1 VSCVVAPMIIIAV
14 GANIEGA
21 WGSPR
26 QTVERAFAEL
36 DQAPLRVVSKSQ
48 LIITAPFGRTDQPDF
63 VNAAVVIETEL
74 APEGLLSKLHEIEQA
89 AGRVRSLR
97 WGPRTL
103 DLDIIDYHG
112 QIIGDPETQ
121 LTSLVLP
128 HPGAATRDFVLKPI
142 AEIAPHWRHPIL
154 RRTAAKLLG

>member
-1 VSCVVAPMIIIAV
+1 MIIIAL
-14 GANIEGA
+14 GANLDGP
-21 WGSPR
+21 WGTPR
-26 QTVERAFAEL
+26 QTVENAFAEL
-36 DQAPLRVVSKSQ
+36 DQPPSRVVSKSQ
-48 LIITAPFGRTDQPDF
+48 LIITEPFGRTDQPDF
-63 VNAAVVIETEL
+63 VNAAAVIETEL
-74 APEGLLSKLHEIEQA
+74 SPERLLSRLHEIEQA

-103 DLDIIDYHG
+103 DLDIIDYNG

-128 HPGAATRDFVLKPI
+128 HPGAGSRDFVLKPI

-154 RRTAAKLLG
+154 HRTAAELLG